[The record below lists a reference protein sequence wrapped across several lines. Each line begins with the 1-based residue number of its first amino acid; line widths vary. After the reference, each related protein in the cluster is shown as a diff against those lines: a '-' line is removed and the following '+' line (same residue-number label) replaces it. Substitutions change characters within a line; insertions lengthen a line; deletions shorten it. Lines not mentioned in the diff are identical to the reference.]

1 MTPSIIIVAI
11 LGFFTALTL
20 LASAILFLYVVREFR
35 RIFIWL
41 TDFTKMYLGLDFE
54 PDKIDKSPSGGH
66 VVMEK
71 PWDDNKDGQS

>member
-1 MTPSIIIVAI
+1 
-11 LGFFTALTL
+11 
-20 LASAILFLYVVREFR
+20 
-35 RIFIWL
+35 
-41 TDFTKMYLGLDFE
+41 MYLGLDFE